1 MGSSALLADDHWN
14 GSGDWGGLLLVPSVD
29 EMQEFKVLTNTF
41 NPSSGFGDPAFG
53 RILQAMPAR
62 SIQFGIKL
70 NW

>member
-29 EMQEFKVLTNTF
+29 ERQEFKVQTNTF

-53 RILQAMPAR
+53 L
-62 SIQFGIKL
+62 
-70 NW
+70 